1 MHQINLNAFS
11 VLFGKGKNEEKK
23 GFEDK
28 LPKQEDVGSL
38 CFFYQKTHYVL
49 NIFRYWYLNNQ
60 DKKCLFPFS
69 AFFFSLNQDKT
80 TRLEFIVKYFRGQAH
95 LQTVDH
101 FDRIVDIEKKSWQ
114 IFEFCSK

>member
-49 NIFRYWYLNNQ
+49 NIFRY
-60 DKKCLFPFS
+60 
-69 AFFFSLNQDKT
+69 
-80 TRLEFIVKYFRGQAH
+80 
-95 LQTVDH
+95 
-101 FDRIVDIEKKSWQ
+101 
-114 IFEFCSK
+114 